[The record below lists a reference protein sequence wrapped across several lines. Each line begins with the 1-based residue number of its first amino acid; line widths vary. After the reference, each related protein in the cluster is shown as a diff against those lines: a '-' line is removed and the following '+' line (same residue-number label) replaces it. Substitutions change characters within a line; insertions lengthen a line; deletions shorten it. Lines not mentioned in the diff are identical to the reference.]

1 MAHLFFS
8 QLFLP
13 TILSDFF
20 AYSIANYDNWSW
32 GTRESNPQSTPSTAT
47 HGAAG
52 GVVQPARL
60 PNPLRAAEELVSNK
74 IRARSQR
81 AARSMHQ
88 ATTSSLVI
96 LQLGLA
102 IFLIVF
108 SVRQQ
113 GHVSLSWVC
122 MLFPLTVFCQ
132 VVIEVHVSGYFSE
145 SCLAVS
151 AAQLYTC

>member
-1 MAHLFFS
+1 MLDAFQSYYVSWCDYSVSFEPWLLTLFFP

-32 GTRESNPQSTPSTAT
+32 GTRESNPQASTSAD
-47 HGAAG
+47 GSAG
-52 GVVQPARL
+52 GPAR
-60 PNPLRAAEELVSNK
+60 PSNPLRAAEELVSSK

-81 AARSMHQ
+81 SARSMHQ
-88 ATTSSLVI
+88 ATTSSLVL

-108 SVRQQ
+108 SV
-113 GHVSLSWVC
+113 SL
-122 MLFPLTVFCQ
+122 
-132 VVIEVHVSGYFSE
+132 
-145 SCLAVS
+145 
-151 AAQLYTC
+151 

>member
-1 MAHLFFS
+1 L

-32 GTRESNPQSTPSTAT
+32 GTRESNPQSTPSAGTL
-47 HGAAG
+47 GAAG
-52 GVVQPARL
+52 VLVQPARL

-88 ATTSSLVI
+88 ATTSSLVL

-108 SVRQQ
+108 SVRQR
-113 GHVSLSWVC
+113 GRLSLSSTC
-122 MLFPLTVFCQ
+122 MHFILTVFCQ

-151 AAQLYTC
+151 SAAQQYTC

>member
-1 MAHLFFS
+1 MLDAFQSYYVSVFANAILVQGMRIFS
-8 QLFLP
+8 GCFSFVQLFLP

-32 GTRESNPQSTPSTAT
+32 GTRESNPQSAPTPGAT
-47 HGAAG
+47 G
-52 GVVQPARL
+52 GSVQPVRL
-60 PNPLRAAEELVSNK
+60 PNPQRAAEELVSNK

-81 AARSMHQ
+81 SARSTHQ

-108 SVRQQ
+108 SVRNRA
-113 GHVSLSWVC
+113 
-122 MLFPLTVFCQ
+122 MLLRFTCTQ
-132 VVIEVHVSGYFSE
+132 YFSFDAR
-145 SCLAVS
+145 S
-151 AAQLYTC
+151 

>member
-1 MAHLFFS
+1 MLDAFQSYYVRIYPLS
-8 QLFLP
+8 CIPRSAKYILKAVYALSDVQLFLP

-32 GTRESNPQSTPSTAT
+32 GTRESNPQSVPKGS
-47 HGAAG
+47 GAAG
-52 GVVQPARL
+52 GLVHPARL

-108 SVRQQ
+108 SVR
-113 GHVSLSWVC
+113 HL
-122 MLFPLTVFCQ
+122 
-132 VVIEVHVSGYFSE
+132 
-145 SCLAVS
+145 
-151 AAQLYTC
+151 